1 MILITKIRHKH
12 MTKKAVV
19 KKSVGSVAKVGAV
32 VAGVAAVAAAG
43 YYFFYGSK
51 EGALRRKKV
60 TVWSKKLKA
69 EVVAEA
75 RKLKVAN
82 KKAVADVVKRVS
94 KAYGEMKSIDRKD
107 LALAVKE
114 LQSNWEA
121 VKQEAEKTI
130 KVKAAG
136 AKKVAKAVKKALK

>member
-1 MILITKIRHKH
+1 MA
-12 MTKKAVV
+12 KKVV
-19 KKSVGSVAKVGAV
+19 AKKSSSVSSAAKVGAV

-51 EGALRRKKV
+51 DGATRRRKV
-60 TVWSKKLKA
+60 TAWSKKLKA

-75 RKLKVAN
+75 RELKVAN

-94 KAYGEMKSIDRKD
+94 KAYGEVKSIDRKD
-107 LALAVKE
+107 LQLAVKE
-114 LQSNWEA
+114 LQNNWES
-121 VKQEAEKTI
+121 VKKEAEKTI
-130 KVKAAG
+130 KAKAAG